1 MFPLSLIP
9 CDFSSSRLPVPLTR
23 LMHIA
28 GGLVEQGSFAKP
40 AHRGDIYDGKSFVLV
55 VLQHFP
61 LLRLQ
66 ALQRNSLPS
75 TQEPLI
81 IRTK

>member
-61 LLRLQ
+61 L
-66 ALQRNSLPS
+66 AS
-75 TQEPLI
+75 TASTAAKFFAI
-81 IRTK
+81 NARAFDY